1 MNGYKEVE
9 GFDIEAIKKESKKNY
24 IDIYSLLKNLMD
36 SSFPEKRLD
45 FISNLLNSC
54 ERIIIGMDII
64 TDLIIKICNDFNE
77 SKTVS
82 HLISFLTNLLTK
94 TKHIGDIDP
103 QVFDLFSKFCENEEI
118 ELN

>member
-1 MNGYKEVE
+1 MV
-9 GFDIEAIKKESKKNY
+9 IKKLRALILKQLKRKAKKNY

-94 TKHIGDIDP
+94 KKKI
-103 QVFDLFSKFCENEEI
+103 
-118 ELN
+118 